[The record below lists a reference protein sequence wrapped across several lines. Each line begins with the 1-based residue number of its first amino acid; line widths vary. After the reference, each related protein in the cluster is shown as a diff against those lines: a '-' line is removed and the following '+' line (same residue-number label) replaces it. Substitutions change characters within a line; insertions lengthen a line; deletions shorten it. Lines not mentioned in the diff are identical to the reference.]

1 MRSHNTMLS
10 LLALLAAL
18 LPAGCAEQDPSLL
31 LTGYYFA
38 SGEVDEMDETIIRNC
53 VYKVTSGA
61 DNTPAQDVNV
71 NLQQLI
77 DNGQPAGG
85 SGKNVF
91 VFGASVENRLAS
103 SIRGSTERL
112 DTNIITLKSAKIR
125 YLFSSPVVFD
135 RVFNVTIPTN
145 NTSVFGIPLIN
156 GDGDITELKE
166 ALAAQPVAANQV
178 VTVTAEITVSGTLL
192 DGTDVESNILEYPIN
207 LCANCGTVLPTTS
220 QCAPE

>member
-1 MRSHNTMLS
+1 MRSQNTTLS

-38 SGEVDEMDETIIRNC
+38 SGELDEMDDTIIRNC
-53 VYKVTSGA
+53 GYKIASGSES
-61 DNTPAQDVNV
+61 TPAQDVSI

-103 SIRGSTERL
+103 SVRGSTERI

-125 YLFSSPVVFD
+125 YLFSTPVEVE

-145 NTSVFGIPLIN
+145 NASIFGIPLIN
-156 GDGDITELKE
+156 GDGDITELKA
-166 ALAAQPVAANQV
+166 ALAASGAAANQV
-178 VTVTAEITVSGTLL
+178 VTVTAEIVVAGTLL

-207 LCANCGTVLPTTS
+207 LCNNCGAVLPTTS